1 MKRQRICTG
10 VLLLLLLLMPGIA
23 ARAEEVDVA
32 ETGIEEQEP
41 ENNSVEQISEAL
53 IEDISENNSWIG
65 DNSGYEYQ
73 EENNFAAY
81 SAQITYTHNISDAA
95 DLLRQEMMC
104 RNGKISIYY
113 QGEYVSGMSK
123 DILEAAIAYDDS
135 LPSTAGDYL
144 RYHYNRVIRRTYK
157 GSNTDGEYYRFE
169 YELYYLSSYEQE
181 AALEN
186 RAAEIL
192 NELDVYSADR
202 ETQIRSVYAYIAQN
216 VHYDNMIYD
225 DFNVHSAYSAAIHGK
240 AVCQGYSLLLYRLLH
255 ELGIKNRMIP
265 GEASGISHVW
275 NIVEM
280 DGLWYNL
287 DVTWDWGKSQNFQW
301 FLKGR
306 ESFDITHFR
315 DDAYKTEEFL
325 EIYPMSDKDYGYIE
339 EEPEES
345 EHETGESESET
356 EGVEKDE
363 RTLFIERLYELILGR
378 EPDKTGLESWKKALE
393 SGEAGVLDVI
403 DGFFKSTEF
412 LQRENAVS
420 GMPDILNKMSGDTVL
435 IENAPEEIQWNVLAF
450 VYRQYSCAL
459 ERQPDK
465 NGLNEWYHWLLEG
478 KETAE
483 SVAYGF
489 IFSQEALG
497 KNLSDEAY
505 IKTLYHVLM
514 GREYDVSGLRDW
526 AAGLDNGMSRKEVF
540 YGFVDSDEFKAVV
553 EAYGL

>member
-1 MKRQRICTG
+1 MQMKRQRIYKG
-10 VLLLLLLLMPGIA
+10 VLLLLLLLVMPVA
-23 ARAEEVDVA
+23 TVRAEESSEVL
-32 ETGIEEQEP
+32 IEE
-41 ENNSVEQISEAL
+41 
-53 IEDISENNSWIG
+53 ISENNSSIG

-73 EENNFAAY
+73 EESNVAVY
-81 SAQITYTHNISDAA
+81 SAQITYTHSISDAA

-104 RNGKISIYY
+104 RNGRISIYY
-113 QGEYVSGMSK
+113 QGEYISGMSK
-123 DILEAAIAYDDS
+123 DILETAIAYDDS

-144 RYHYNRVIRRTYK
+144 KYHYNRVVRRTYK
-157 GSNTDGEYYRFE
+157 GTNVDGEYYRFE

-186 RAAEIL
+186 RVAEIL

-202 ETQIRSVYAYIAQN
+202 ETQIRSAYAYIAEN
-216 VHYDNMIYD
+216 VRYDNMIYA
-225 DFNVHSAYSAAIHGK
+225 DFNVHSAYSAAIQGK

-301 FLKGR
+301 FLKGS
-306 ESFDITHFR
+306 ESFDAAHFR

-325 EIYPMSDKDYGYIE
+325 EMYPMSNKDYGYIE
-339 EEPEES
+339 EETGES
-345 EHETGESESET
+345 EYETGESESET

-363 RTLFIERLYELILGR
+363 RTLFIERLYELILDR
-378 EPDKTGLESWKKALE
+378 ESDKTGFESWKKALE
-393 SGEAGVLDVI
+393 SGEADVLDVL

-412 LQRENAVS
+412 MQRGYALSSIPN
-420 GMPDILNKMSGDTVL
+420 ILNKMSKDTVL
-435 IENAPEEIQWNVLAF
+435 IENAPEEIRWNILAF

-459 ERQPDK
+459 ERQPDRS
-465 NGLNEWYHWLLEG
+465 GLKEWCYWLIEG

-489 IFSQEALG
+489 VFSAEVLN
-497 KNLSDEAY
+497 KNLSDEEY
-505 IKTLYHVLM
+505 VKTLYHVLM
-514 GREYDVSGLRDW
+514 GREYDAQGLRNW
-526 AAGLDNGMSRKEVF
+526 LASLANGMSRKEVF
-540 YGFVDSDEFKAVV
+540 DGFVDSFEFKAVID
-553 EAYGL
+553 AYGL